1 MGKLTLRQAAEW
13 CGGAVEEKYAD
24 VEFLGAANDTRVMQ
38 PGQLFIALQGARDGH
53 DFIKKAMDRGAAA
66 ALCSRK
72 VGDYPAIYV
81 DDPRI
86 ALGRI
91 AREELKRIG
100 AKVVAV
106 TGSVGKSTTKE
117 MVAAVLEQAFVTS
130 KTPANHNNDIG
141 MPMAVLAMPE
151 NTEVAVLEMGMN
163 HFGEIAYLSQI
174 ARPDVAVIIN
184 IGTAHIEF
192 LGTQEGIRQA
202 KMEIVEGMTPHG
214 MLLLNGDDFLL
225 RNLDKEPQQR
235 VTYFGSSEGCAVR
248 AFDVNQDGDYL
259 RFRVEAGRL
268 SFPVKMLLEGEHYV
282 NDALAAVTVGLKLGV
297 LPEKIQAG
305 LSQFRNISGRQEIIQ
320 AGGMTIIKDCYNAGP
335 ESMAAALAVLGKKQG
350 RRIAVLGDMLELGDC
365 TQAEHYRVGRIAA
378 EKADFVFA
386 YGPNSGRIIS
396 GTITGGM
403 PETRGRAFTNREE
416 LVAAGRRELLPEGE
430 DVRLAELARRPL
442 LLYRRWEH
450 IALRLFAE
458 RGLSPQILLKGD
470 GADTI
475 AALAARGLG
484 IGLLPQSAVRALS
497 GADFAVRRIEG
508 GAIRTTVTA
517 VRLARAEPSPAAQA
531 CWEFLARRAEPDA
544 QESAPAGKDR
554 A

>member
-13 CGGAVEEKYAD
+13 CGGVVEEKYAD
-24 VEFLGAANDTRVMQ
+24 IAFLGAANDTRVMQ

-53 DFIKKAMDRGAAA
+53 DFIQKAMDKGAAA
-66 ALCSRK
+66 ALCSRR

-86 ALGRI
+86 ALGQI

-117 MVAAVLEQAFVTS
+117 MIAAVLEQAFVTS

-163 HFGEIAYLSQI
+163 HFGEISYLSQI

-320 AGGMTIIKDCYNAGP
+320 FGGMTIIKDCYNAGP

-378 EKADFVFA
+378 ENADFVFA

-416 LVAAGRRELLPEGE
+416 LVAALKRTAKPGDVLLFKASHGIHLEQVIDAFLGE
-430 DVRLAELARRPL
+430 E
-442 LLYRRWEH
+442 
-450 IALRLFAE
+450 
-458 RGLSPQILLKGD
+458 K
-470 GADTI
+470 
-475 AALAARGLG
+475 
-484 IGLLPQSAVRALS
+484 
-497 GADFAVRRIEG
+497 
-508 GAIRTTVTA
+508 
-517 VRLARAEPSPAAQA
+517 
-531 CWEFLARRAEPDA
+531 
-544 QESAPAGKDR
+544 
-554 A
+554 